1 MMTVLPAL
9 SLSCHDN
16 QVVNEGHLQED
27 IAAVSALIPALSP
40 RLLPTSHKSHDS
52 GTLVLP
58 FMHFQV
64 IGN

>member
-27 IAAVSALIPALSP
+27 IAAV
-40 RLLPTSHKSHDS
+40 RFLLFPLDSSQPSHKSHDS